1 MTICPS
7 CGHENNE
14 TAKFCEE
21 CAAPL
26 VAEAPSREQRKTVT
40 VLFCDVTGSTAR
52 GESTDPEALRAV
64 LARYFERMKAILESH
79 GGSVEKFIGDAVMA
93 VFGVPQVHEDDALRA
108 CRAAVEMHDALPEL
122 GLQARIGVNTGEVV
136 TGTEERL
143 ATGDAVNVAARLE
156 QAAQPGEILIGAD
169 TLSLV
174 RDAVEI
180 EPVEPLE
187 LKGKTEAVPAHRLL
201 AVTGDLVRRDS
212 ASMVGRETELR
223 RLHDAYEQAVRNRS
237 CQLFTVLGSAG
248 VGKSRLAYEFL
259 SGLDATVVRGR
270 CLSYGEGITYFPVVE
285 VLTQLGVRPEDAAAA
300 AAVASVM
307 GETDDPTTS
316 DEIAWAFRKTLEQAA
331 AEGPLVCVFDDIHW
345 AEPALLELLE
355 HLADWSRDAPILLMC
370 MARPELLDRQP
381 GWAGG
386 KMNATTVLLEP
397 LSADETELLLQKLGG
412 VGSDLRDKI
421 LVAADGN
428 PLFVEEM
435 LAMVRS
441 SADGDVTVPPTIQ
454 ALLAARLDQ
463 LETSERALLECGAVE
478 GKVFHRGAVQ
488 ALAPDEVEVPQ
499 RLMGLVRKELVRSD
513 RAMLPGEDA
522 FRFRHLLIRDA
533 AYDGLP
539 KSARADLHERFA
551 LWLDERGPDLV
562 ELDEVVGYHLEQSC
576 RYRDE
581 LGLPQEAAIR
591 TAAHRRLAAAAGKA
605 AARGDYPASA
615 TLLERAL
622 KLVAGDAIALEL
634 EFDLQHALFHTGRIQ
649 DALARAALL
658 TERGHGS
665 GDRIAELSGLLWEQ
679 VLRLYTEPDEA
690 VQRLKTLCSEA
701 EEEFARANTEIG
713 LYLVNF
719 ARGSLDHL
727 LALFADE
734 VEAMD
739 RATEH
744 AARAGHRQWVYEL
757 LPLAGASRMHGPTP
771 VHEVLAWLDEQEAR
785 GLSHR
790 SLVINRSM
798 TLALIGR
805 FDEARNLIEELIAG
819 SRERG
824 AVIPLALG
832 YSHVL
837 PAIEMAAGNP
847 AAAIA
852 AGEEGCRIFEEMG
865 EKSWL
870 STALARLGEAHVAL
884 GHLDEADELAGRAA
898 ELGGAEDAITQMLWR
913 QVRASVL
920 SARGEHGDARQ
931 LAVEAVAIGEQ
942 TDMVDAIGDAHVVLG
957 DVLVAAGDHIG
968 AATSYGKALSLFEG
982 KGVVPAER
990 QTRER
995 LDSLLELEQ

>member
-1 MTICPS
+1 M
-7 CGHENNE
+7 
-14 TAKFCEE
+14 
-21 CAAPL
+21 
-26 VAEAPSREQRKTVT
+26 
-40 VLFCDVTGSTAR
+40 
-52 GESTDPEALRAV
+52 
-64 LARYFERMKAILESH
+64 
-79 GGSVEKFIGDAVMA
+79 
-93 VFGVPQVHEDDALRA
+93 
-108 CRAAVEMHDALPEL
+108 
-122 GLQARIGVNTGEVV
+122 
-136 TGTEERL
+136 
-143 ATGDAVNVAARLE
+143 
-156 QAAQPGEILIGAD
+156 
-169 TLSLV
+169 
-174 RDAVEI
+174 
-180 EPVEPLE
+180 
-187 LKGKTEAVPAHRLL
+187 
-201 AVTGDLVRRDS
+201 
-212 ASMVGRETELR
+212 
-223 RLHDAYEQAVRNRS
+223 
-237 CQLFTVLGSAG
+237 
-248 VGKSRLAYEFL
+248 
-259 SGLDATVVRGR
+259 
-270 CLSYGEGITYFPVVE
+270 
-285 VLTQLGVRPEDAAAA
+285 
-300 AAVASVM
+300 
-307 GETDDPTTS
+307 
-316 DEIAWAFRKTLEQAA
+316 
-331 AEGPLVCVFDDIHW
+331 
-345 AEPALLELLE
+345 
-355 HLADWSRDAPILLMC
+355 
-370 MARPELLDRQP
+370 
-381 GWAGG
+381 
-386 KMNATTVLLEP
+386 
-397 LSADETELLLQKLGG
+397 
-412 VGSDLRDKI
+412 
-421 LVAADGN
+421 
-428 PLFVEEM
+428 
-435 LAMVRS
+435 
-441 SADGDVTVPPTIQ
+441 
-454 ALLAARLDQ
+454 
-463 LETSERALLECGAVE
+463 
-478 GKVFHRGAVQ
+478 
-488 ALAPDEVEVPQ
+488 
-499 RLMGLVRKELVRSD
+499 
-513 RAMLPGEDA
+513 
-522 FRFRHLLIRDA
+522 
-533 AYDGLP
+533 
-539 KSARADLHERFA
+539 
-551 LWLDERGPDLV
+551 
-562 ELDEVVGYHLEQSC
+562 
-576 RYRDE
+576 
-581 LGLPQEAAIR
+581 
-591 TAAHRRLAAAAGKA
+591 
-605 AARGDYPASA
+605 
-615 TLLERAL
+615 
-622 KLVAGDAIALEL
+622 
-634 EFDLQHALFHTGRIQ
+634 
-649 DALARAALL
+649 
-658 TERGHGS
+658 
-665 GDRIAELSGLLWEQ
+665 
-679 VLRLYTEPDEA
+679 RLYTEPDEA

-995 LDSLLELEQ
+995 LDSLLELDAVARRPSTRSPSATCTLLTTASYGDVERRLHLHRLEHDQRLPRLHRVALGDEHADHGPGHRRRHRALLRPRRASLCRLGVGIGGAGGPEGGG